1 MAADDQPFY
10 VIRRAFVRF
19 FCVMNRYL
27 FFLFLIAG
35 SSIGTAQRLTVLTY
49 NINHGA
55 DLNGRI
61 NLIRIGNIIR
71 QSEADLIAIQEVD
84 SATTR
89 SYGKNQVQQLA
100 NLTGFYPLF
109 GGAVSVDNGGKIGL
123 GILSRYPIIAGQQI
137 LLPDPDS
144 TGQRIL
150 LCAYVELP
158 NQKTVR
164 FCNSQFDDKIERGRG
179 LQAGVVSA
187 LLKPSIQ
194 PVIWAGDFNALP
206 DETLI
211 GQLRQYWFDA
221 GWDTDTPTLPA
232 AVARLDYVWTQTGG
246 PLTPLAYQV
255 LEEHKTAEHWPVVV
269 RYRLK

>member
-1 MAADDQPFY
+1 MK
-10 VIRRAFVRF
+10 
-19 FCVMNRYL
+19 RYL
-27 FFLFLIAG
+27 YILLLVAAIPAL
-35 SSIGTAQRLTVLTY
+35 SQPLTVLTY

-71 QSEADLIAIQEVD
+71 QSNADLVAIQEVD
-84 SATTR
+84 SATAR
-89 SYGKNQVQQLA
+89 SFGKNQVQQLA

-109 GGAVSVDNGGKIGL
+109 GGAATTDTGGKIGL
-123 GILSRYPIIAGQQI
+123 GILSRYPIFAAQRIP
-137 LLPDPDS
+137 LPDPDS
-144 TGQRIL
+144 TGQRIF

-158 NQKTVR
+158 NHKTIR
-164 FCNSQFDDKIERGRG
+164 FCNSQFDDKLERGRG

-187 LLKPSIQ
+187 LLKPSLQ
-194 PVIWAGDFNALP
+194 PVVWAGDFNALP

-246 PLTPLAYQV
+246 PLTPLAYEV

-269 RYRLK
+269 RYQLR